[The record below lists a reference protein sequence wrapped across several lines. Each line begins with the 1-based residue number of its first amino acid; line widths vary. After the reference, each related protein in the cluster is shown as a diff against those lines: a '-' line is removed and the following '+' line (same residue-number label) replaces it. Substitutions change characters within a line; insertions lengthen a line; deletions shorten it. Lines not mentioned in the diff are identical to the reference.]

1 MRRLVPAAALLSCLP
16 LVFGLGLQAVS
27 GQGGQPVGG
36 SVGGSAG
43 GLGGLKKF
51 AARSP
56 AYTVLCTG
64 YAGCGD
70 EGKWNGGYA
79 AVSDTMFWRMYAG
92 HNCTNYAAYRMVHSG
107 LPNVRPW
114 SGPGN
119 AEYWG
124 TSVPDLT
131 DSVPRVGAIAWWRAN
146 AGPAGSSGH
155 VAYIQRVV
163 SATEIVVSQDSWG
176 GDFSWAK
183 ITDSDGYWP
192 SGFIHFNDV
201 KLRNIKKPTVS
212 GTHKV
217 GATLTAFPGTWKPK
231 GVNFH
236 FHYQWRANG
245 ARLAGATDKTFRLTA
260 AQKGKRISVTT
271 RATKLGYPKAYAT
284 SVRTT
289 SIAPARARAT
299 AGR

>member
-1 MRRLVPAAALLSCLP
+1 
-16 LVFGLGLQAVS
+16 
-27 GQGGQPVGG
+27 
-36 SVGGSAG
+36 
-43 GLGGLKKF
+43 
-51 AARSP
+51 
-56 AYTVLCTG
+56 
-64 YAGCGD
+64 
-70 EGKWNGGYA
+70 
-79 AVSDTMFWRMYAG
+79 MFWRMYAG
-92 HNCTNYAAYRMVHSG
+92 HNCTNYAAYRMVRSG

-163 SATEIVVSQDSWG
+163 SENEIMVSQDSWG
-176 GDFSWAK
+176 GDFSWAT

-201 KLRNIKKPTVS
+201 KMKNIARPTVS
-212 GTHKV
+212 GMRKV
-217 GATLTAFPGTWKPK
+217 GATLTAWPGNWRPK
-231 GVNFH
+231 GVNFE
-236 FHYQWRANG
+236 FRYQWRANG
-245 ARLAGATDKTFRLTA
+245 ALIAGANEKTFRLTA

-271 RATKLGYPKAYAT
+271 RASKLGYPNAFERSAE
-284 SVRTT
+284 SL
-289 SIAPARARAT
+289 IAPARERAT
-299 AGR
+299 AAR

>member
-16 LVFGLGLQAVS
+16 LVLGLGLQGVS
-27 GQGGQPVGG
+27 GLDGPAVGDRVGG
-36 SVGGSAG
+36 SVA
-43 GLGGLKKF
+43 GLGGLKKN
-51 AARSP
+51 AAQSS

-64 YAGCGD
+64 YVGCGN

-79 AVSDTMFWRMYAG
+79 DVSDTMFWRMYSG

-107 LPNVRPW
+107 MPNVRPW
-114 SGPGN
+114 DGPGN

-131 DSVPRVGAIAWWRAN
+131 DDVPRVGAVAWWRAN

-155 VAYIQRVV
+155 VAYVQRVV
-163 SATEIVVSQDSWG
+163 SENEIVVSQDSWG
-176 GDFSWAK
+176 GDFSWAQ

-201 KLRNIKKPTVS
+201 KIRNIKRPTIS
-212 GTHKV
+212 GADKV
-217 GATLTAFPGTWKPK
+217 GATLTAWPGTWRPK

-245 ARLAGATDKTFRLTA
+245 LRIAGATEKTFQLTA
-260 AQKGKRISVTT
+260 AQKGKGISVTT
-271 RATKLGYPKAYAT
+271 RASKLGYPKARRT
-284 SVRTT
+284 SLRT
-289 SIAPARARAT
+289 SPIAPARARAT